1 MTQSAAEVFI
11 TQLARASAK
20 QANGF
25 LRARGLQSSDRD
37 DVISAAMLW
46 CWTNRNNYS
55 LTTTLE
61 TWFMNAVRDAYKSLQ
76 RGELSLSDDSIEN
89 LGGGDV
95 TYNIVEAES
104 SVAAISAGL
113 TRTERRI
120 AVMTMEGYTKADM
133 LDRGVR
139 EIDIRD
145 ARSTIKRMREL
156 LPDESNYRI
165 LIRTP
170 SATPSD
176 DLEDSPSSID
186 IELEQLD
193 FAPPAG
199 KDCPPCWRCCYFL
212 GFLPDG
218 KRSTRMDIVDPEVL
232 EAVSN
237 TESRKIEI
245 AQQVRNGS

>member
-1 MTQSAAEVFI
+1 MTQSPAEVFI

-20 QANGF
+20 RANGF

-37 DVISAAMLW
+37 DVISAAVLW

-61 TWFMNAVRDAYKSLQ
+61 TWFMNAVRDAYKALQ
-76 RGELSLSDDSIEN
+76 RGELPLSDDSIEN
-89 LGGGDV
+89 LGGADS

-120 AVMTMEGYTKADM
+120 AVMTMEGYTKSDM

-170 SATPSD
+170 SATSSD

-186 IELEQLD
+186 MELEQLD

-218 KRSTRMDIVDPEVL
+218 KRNTRMDIVDPEVL

-237 TESRKIEI
+237 TES
-245 AQQVRNGS
+245 